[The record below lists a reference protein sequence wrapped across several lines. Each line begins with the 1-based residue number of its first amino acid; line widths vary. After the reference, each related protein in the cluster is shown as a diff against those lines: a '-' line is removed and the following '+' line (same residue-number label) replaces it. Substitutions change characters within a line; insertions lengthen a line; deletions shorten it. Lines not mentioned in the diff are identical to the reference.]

1 MKKLL
6 LLVNIRS
13 GRGDIQSM
21 IGSMIDYYNKK
32 DFEVTV
38 YITQK
43 KAHATEILLRNKGV
57 YNNVVCCGGDGTL
70 NETITAVMSMDKS
83 ERPIIGYVPCGS
95 TNDFATG
102 LDLKK
107 SYTEAYKAAIDG
119 TPFDIDIGKFN
130 DSYFSYVAAFG
141 MFTNLSYETP
151 QLYKNLLGYQAYVI
165 EGIKQLNKLDSHK
178 LKITYDNNVIEDE
191 FILGIVSNSNT
202 VAGIKNLFKSDLQ
215 DDLLEVLLIKKPTN
229 IANLSVIITSLAE
242 KKWENNMMYHFNA
255 KKISLQSTDNQE
267 IKWTLDGEFG
277 GMCKSA
283 EIDVC
288 HLGITIN
295 I

>member
-102 LDLKK
+102 LGLKK